1 MTRHPSAGRTRHKQI
16 TVFIYIIIAPRRTP
30 LFYYCQRQGHRAMI
44 HGRAAKHPLHAVR
57 SQRVWACT
65 RRCTIHMCTCT
76 RRQEAAGAAAAQSR
90 ESITHSCLL
99 HVDISFSWADERSS
113 PLCVCGG
120 GACAKNVTFASSHQ
134 KKTHTKKH
142 KGRFL
147 SPEEHFRVLRQKHP
161 ERRLVFFSCLPAAS
175 AIG

>member
-1 MTRHPSAGRTRHKQI
+1 MTRHPSAGLTRHEQI
-16 TVFIYIIIAPRRTP
+16 TVFIYIIIASRRTP
-30 LFYYCQRQGHRAMI
+30 FIYYCQRQGHRAMI
-44 HGRAAKHPLHAVR
+44 HGRAAKHPLHAGR
-57 SQRVWACT
+57 AHAHADAS
-65 RRCTIHMCTCT
+65 TIHTRTLTCT

-90 ESITHSCLL
+90 ESMTHSCLS
-99 HVDISFSWADERSS
+99 HGDVSFSWADERSS

-134 KKTHTKKH
+134 KKTHAKKH